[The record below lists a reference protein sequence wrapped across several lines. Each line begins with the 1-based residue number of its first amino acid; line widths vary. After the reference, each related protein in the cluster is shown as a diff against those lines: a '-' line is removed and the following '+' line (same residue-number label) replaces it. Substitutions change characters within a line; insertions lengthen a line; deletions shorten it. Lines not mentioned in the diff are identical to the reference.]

1 MPKHNFRNILAWQ
14 KGRKLVISVYTLTAK
29 FPQSEMYSLTSQLR
43 RAVVSI
49 TSNIAEGSGRGTDAV
64 FSRFL
69 DIAMGSAKEVESQ
82 LINAQDLGFIS
93 KVDVENINE
102 DIVDVQNLIFGFQ
115 KSLNKNKSNN
125 IKSLFFFLF
134 SLTS

>member
-1 MPKHNFRNILAWQ
+1 MSNHNFRNIIAWQ
-14 KGRKLVISVYTLTAK
+14 KGRRLVVDIYTLTAK

-49 TSNIAEGSGRGTDAV
+49 TSNIAEGSGRGTDAD

-82 LINAQDLGFIS
+82 LINAQDLGFVLES
-93 KVDVENINE
+93 DVVNINN
-102 DIVDVQNLIFGFQ
+102 DLIDVQNLIFGFQ
-115 KSLNKNKSNN
+115 KSLNKKKSNN
-125 IKSLFFFLF
+125 LKSLFFFLF
-134 SLTS
+134 GLVS